1 MKRKN
6 LIIGIGTKAK
16 DTIDNLYIK
25 KRNFDFLCFNNKKQ
39 FLNLSK
45 LKTVWFND
53 NEFQQTKGDMEYH
66 IEILRKK
73 NDILKKEL
81 KKYKYAVVIMYSG
94 EQFVSKTSK
103 EFIKYL
109 KEHISNFDILCIS
122 PFKKDVI
129 ANHYSNTTLN
139 NLKDMSPNLFIYHSD
154 DIFKISNPETII
166 EAEYNISYKIGEILK
181 MIFELRSKEN
191 F

>member
-1 MKRKN
+1 MKQKN

-25 KRNFDFLCFNNKKQ
+25 EKNFDFLCINNKRQ
-39 FLNLSK
+39 FLNFPK

-53 NEFQQTKGDMEYH
+53 NEYQITKSDMEYH

-81 KKYKYAVVIMYSG
+81 KKYKYAVIVMYSG
-94 EQFVSKTSK
+94 EKFVSKTSK

-122 PFKKDVI
+122 PFKKDII
-129 ANHYSNTTLN
+129 ANHYAKLTLK
-139 NLKDMSPNLFIYHSD
+139 NLTDMLSNLFVYHSD
-154 DIFKISNPETII
+154 DIYKTCAPETIT
-166 EAEYNISYKIGEILK
+166 EEENNVSDKVGEILK
-181 MIFELRSKEN
+181 MIFELRSNE
-191 F
+191 